1 MSERNAYVIN
11 LNFELI
17 FERLNHDLIPG
28 METIQKF
35 IVKQKHTNKNVA
47 WFVLGISVYI
57 YFNEK
62 RQYEQRKE
70 LNRLKEEIDKLKGE

>member
-11 LNFELI
+11 HNFELI

-28 METIQKF
+28 METLQKF
-35 IVKQKHTNKNVA
+35 IVKQRHVNKNIA
-47 WFVLGISVYI
+47 WFAMGISVYI